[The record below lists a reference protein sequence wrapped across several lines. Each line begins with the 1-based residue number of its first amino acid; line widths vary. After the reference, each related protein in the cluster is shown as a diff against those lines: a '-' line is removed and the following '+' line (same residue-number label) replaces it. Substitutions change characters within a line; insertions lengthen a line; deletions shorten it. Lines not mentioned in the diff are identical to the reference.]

1 MKYLFC
7 LLVLLN
13 FSNLFSQVNKDAVG
27 SKPSVVLNG
36 EDLVYHD
43 SLLVAK
49 YTYKNGVKNGP
60 YSEMFYNSY
69 GKLIF
74 KETGLM
80 VAGLKQG
87 KAPTF
92 MKAGGKLMKAL
103 VNNYVNGKLNGES
116 MIMEGTDTLLEA
128 EFVHGKI
135 NGEAYRQVWEEAF
148 NTKDYS
154 YFAWREF
161 EESEYVMGVR
171 HGNAFTVYDEVPSE
185 LGFYK
190 HGLKDSVWKTYV
202 THGEYA
208 GELQSV
214 CTYVNGKKEGPA
226 ESFFKLVVQEVDG
239 VETSGFAAIREYV
252 VFKNGLMQG
261 PYSLRG
267 SDGDLVDTG
276 NMVDGLRQGP
286 WSISKWEDGKR
297 LYLKGN
303 MVNDKL
309 KGLWFC
315 YDSVKR
321 LMAKLMFEN
330 DTLNGE
336 CLAYEAN
343 GVLSVKR
350 VYDKGNVVALFN
362 YRNLDGFKSIGVSR
376 IKGKPNHLLL
386 TVEKDY
392 LTLYEE
398 YRFLKDRTPA
408 PDTLAAQYL
417 NVFNGHYN
425 DTFLVLDGL
434 SKAYSHDTFVREQ
447 TYKMGHLNGV
457 LTLLDYQQ
465 DIRLHRNFS
474 NDTLIDEQFYFLDG
488 SPFKGTFTLL
498 SDSPPNREV
507 IRIKKG
513 RRKGYSEIYGRYTGN
528 LLGRRKF

>member
-1 MKYLFC
+1 M
-7 LLVLLN
+7 LN
-13 FSNLFSQVNKDAVG
+13 FSNLFSQVNKDAVI
-27 SKPSVVLNG
+27 SKPSVVKNG
-36 EDLVYHD
+36 EDLVYRD

-49 YTYKNGVKNGP
+49 YTYKNGIKNGP

-74 KETGLM
+74 KETGKM

-87 KAPTF
+87 KAPIS
-92 MKAGGKLMKAL
+92 MKVTAKTMMSQE
-103 VNNYVNGKLNGES
+103 NYYENGKPHGDN
-116 MIMEGTDTLLEA
+116 IIVEGIDTFLEA

-135 NGEAYRQVWEEAF
+135 NGEATREVWAEAI
-148 NTKDYS
+148 NAKGNS
-154 YFAWREF
+154 YFSWNEI
-161 EESEYVMGVR
+161 EVSEYVMGVR
-171 HGNAFTVYDEVPSE
+171 HGYFYTLVDEVPDQ

-190 HGLKDSVWKTYV
+190 NGLKDSVWNTYV
-202 THGEYA
+202 THGEYV

-239 VETSGFAAIREYV
+239 VETSGFAAIREHV
-252 VFKNGLMQG
+252 VFKNDLMQG

-362 YRNLDGFKSIGVSR
+362 YKNLDGFKSIGVSR

-408 PDTLAAQYL
+408 PDTLAAQYI

-465 DIRLHRNFS
+465 DIRLQRKFS
-474 NDTLIDEQFYFLDG
+474 NDTLMDEQFYFLDG